1 MSNHPDHVTHTCQI
15 FFKLSP
21 VVGIIKTR
29 QCWKY
34 ELVTPSSFQNIAFL
48 RFHVCRERLWMTFF
62 VHKMT
67 SRLARTLQNGT
78 DKVFCTR
85 NPKITSKTS
94 KNQLF
99 LSYCIVYLNLSAGRR
114 SLKKVCGSIRKWK
127 FSFSVCSTQFELS
140 LIEKWSLL
148 LFPLA
153 HNLTSKT
160 VIFFKPLNR
169 QNGNFNNHKELII

>member
-1 MSNHPDHVTHTCQI
+1 MSNHPDYVTHTSQI
-15 FFKLSP
+15 FFKLSL
-21 VVGIIKTR
+21 VVGVIKTR
-29 QCWKY
+29 QSWKY

-48 RFHVCRERLWMTFF
+48 RFHVCRERLRMTFF

-67 SRLARTLQNGT
+67 SRLARTLQIGT

-85 NPKITSKTS
+85 NPKITFKIP

-99 LSYCIVYLNLSAGRR
+99 LSYSTCLPKFGWGTT
-114 SLKKVCGSIRKWK
+114 KPQKVSGTIGKWK

-148 LFPLA
+148 LFPLT

-160 VIFFKPLNR
+160 VIFFKPLNP
-169 QNGNFNNHKELII
+169 QNGNFSNHKQLII